1 MRVDFDITPMGAP
14 RMNRADAWKGRAV
27 VLRYRLF
34 RDTLRLQARNL
45 GFALPDSFV
54 ATFYLPMPPSWSE
67 KKKQLMDGKPHQQK
81 PDASNLL
88 KALEDALR
96 TDDERIWDPHP
107 RKFWARKG
115 RIVIDTA

>member
-1 MRVDFDITPMGAP
+1 MTVSFDIIPMGAP

-45 GFALPDSFV
+45 GFALPDAFDV
-54 ATFYLPMPPSWSE
+54 LFELPMPPSWSE
-67 KKKQLMDGKPHQQK
+67 KKRRENTGQPHKQK
-81 PDASNLL
+81 PDLDNLE
-88 KALEDALR
+88 KALTDTLR
-96 TDDERIWDPHP
+96 DDDSGIWCVSA
-107 RKFWARKG
+107 RKVWAEKG